1 MAPMKL
7 FALLAVVITGC
18 LLLYATNDF
27 PAWGDPLSP
36 ANASDLSR
44 HYITDSRTET
54 EVPNLV
60 TAVLADY
67 RGYDTMFETV
77 VVFVAGLGILAVLR
91 QGPVGSTAPLRPA
104 AGERFQDR
112 DMITIT
118 TCRITVP
125 LIQLFA
131 LYVLAHGH
139 YSPGGGFQGGV
150 MFGASYILIA
160 LTSGLPDALERL
172 SEQRAIFLAAL
183 GVIIYAGWG
192 LLCMFLGSNFLDYSI
207 TSQVLPDTTPV
218 KARYHSML
226 IVEIGVAFTV
236 TAIMFTIYAT
246 LSSKGRMSGGL

>member
-1 MAPMKL
+1 MKL
-7 FALLAVVITGC
+7 FALITVIITGA
-18 LLLYATNDF
+18 LLLYASKDF

-36 ANASDLSR
+36 ANNSELSR
-44 HYITDSRTET
+44 HYITETRVET
-54 EVPNLV
+54 EVPNIV

-77 VVFVAGLGILAVLR
+77 VIFVAGLGILAVLR
-91 QGPVGSTAPLRPA
+91 QSPS
-104 AGERFQDR
+104 AGEPLPVPRDRFQER
-112 DMITIT
+112 DMITIM
-118 TCRITVP
+118 TCRLTVP

-150 MFGASYILIA
+150 MFGASFILIA
-160 LTSGLPDALERL
+160 LTGGLSEALKRL

-183 GVIIYAGWG
+183 GVLIYAGTG
-192 LLCMFLGSNFLDYSI
+192 LLCMFLGKNFLDYHI
-207 TSQVLPDTTPV
+207 LSQWLPDTTAV
-218 KARYHSML
+218 KARYHAML

-246 LSSKGRMSGGL
+246 LSSKGRMRGGL